1 MSHDVNSTAIDVN
14 KVAGLA
20 RLQLSEEEQAMFQKQ
35 LGDVL
40 GYVAQLQQVDV
51 SAVPDTPIDPHLPT
65 NVLRADVER
74 PSFSVE
80 AALQNAPAQ
89 ANNLITVP
97 QIIE

>member
-1 MSHDVNSTAIDVN
+1 MRHDVNSTGINVN
-14 KVAGLA
+14 YVAGLA
-20 RLQLSEEEQAMFQKQ
+20 RLQLNEEEQALFQKQ

-65 NVLRADVER
+65 NVLRSDIER
-74 PSFSVE
+74 ESLPVE
-80 AALQNAPAQ
+80 AALQNAPAK

-97 QIIE
+97 QVI